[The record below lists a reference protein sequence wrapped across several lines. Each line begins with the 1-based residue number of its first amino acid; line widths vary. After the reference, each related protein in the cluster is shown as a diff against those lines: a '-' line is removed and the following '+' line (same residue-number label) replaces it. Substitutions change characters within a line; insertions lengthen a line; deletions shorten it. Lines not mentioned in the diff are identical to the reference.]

1 MNPPS
6 FDLLTPSA
14 KTQIEIRDL
23 IDGQLKTAEI
33 QSKTSEKQYKSTIIL
48 AFASVVIG
56 LISLKP
62 ILYNGNNDENIK
74 INESIISL
82 TKSQAKYSETISK
95 MSLTINELQNKV
107 RILQDENEMLLNTKK
122 IKK

>member
-6 FDLLTPSA
+6 FDILTPSA

-48 AFASVVIG
+48 AFASVFIG

-62 ILYNGNNDENIK
+62 ILYDGNVK
-74 INESIISL
+74 INESIILL

-107 RILQDENEMLLNTKK
+107 RILQDKNEMLANTKK